1 MENPPDDV
9 TVRFKMPA
17 QRGSPD
23 TSDPARFHVP
33 AQNPANR
40 IGEDEMDEM
49 DEDGAHN
56 GESDGDE
63 DMPGEAGEDDNDE
76 IMMRDVITVECQKLN
91 GRQFIGTVN
100 FSEAKV
106 KIFQDG
112 LGLDAGLLGTVKITF
127 NKCPVV
133 TFKLKSKIN
142 VTNGIKNLH
151 PKFTR
156 TYHSKGELKTD
167 TITCNV
173 LGIRQNVKRH
183 TRSQIPRRIQEE
195 SQIKEVM
202 VKIEGCDSIEAACK
216 VKNCLSYYGEILS
229 DITEKCHYD
238 PDPNAL
244 PVGNGSYQVKMKLK
258 REIPNFIP
266 AAGNKI
272 RISYTGCIFLC
283 SNCFRVHSRRSC
295 KNEKVMWK

>member
-1 MENPPDDV
+1 MSKINNKVENHKKSILTTLGVHTAPESWSKYFFFSFSGSKYT
-9 TVRFKMPA
+9 TV
-17 QRGSPD
+17 
-23 TSDPARFHVP
+23 
-33 AQNPANR
+33 
-40 IGEDEMDEM
+40 
-49 DEDGAHN
+49 
-56 GESDGDE
+56 
-63 DMPGEAGEDDNDE
+63 
-76 IMMRDVITVECQKLN
+76 
-91 GRQFIGTVN
+91 
-100 FSEAKV
+100 V
-106 KIFQDG
+106 KELI
-112 LGLDAGLLGTVKITF
+112 I
-127 NKCPVV
+127 

-258 REIPNFIP
+258 LFY
-266 AAGNKI
+266 GK
-272 RISYTGCIFLC
+272 F
-283 SNCFRVHSRRSC
+283 
-295 KNEKVMWK
+295 